1 MKLKHKNPPVHI
13 AIIMDGNGRWAE
25 NQGFSRIVG
34 HKKGVDSVKN
44 IIRYADKIGIKYLTL
59 FTFSEENWNRPKLEV
74 KALMKLLNTVIKDEI
89 NHLIEQNIKIKVI
102 GDISKIPKKTEI
114 NLKKAIDKTKNN
126 SGLTLILAINY
137 SGKWDILNA
146 TKKILIDKNQIDLK
160 IFNYNIFENYL
171 TTANIPEPELIIRT
185 SGEHRI
191 SNFYLWQA
199 AYSELFFTDILW
211 PDFNKKELN
220 NVIFEFQNR
229 ERRFGSL

>member
-1 MKLKHKNPPVHI
+1 MNKQKKLPNHI
-13 AIIMDGNGRWAE
+13 AIIMDGNGRWAKQRNKNRIYGH
-25 NQGFSRIVG
+25 NQA
-34 HKKGVDSVKN
+34 KKSVKECVE
-44 IIRYADKIGIKYLTL
+44 YCVEHKIKFLSL
-59 FTFSEENWNRPKLEV
+59 FTFSTENWNRPKLEV
-74 KALMKLLNTVIKDEI
+74 KALMKLLNIVIKEEI
-89 NHLIEQNIKIKVI
+89 NNLIKQNIQIKVI
-102 GDISKIPKKTEI
+102 GDISKIPEKTAM

-146 TKKILIDKNQIDLK
+146 TKKILLDKNQIDLK
-160 IFNYNIFENYL
+160 IFNANIFENYL
-171 TTANIPEPELIIRT
+171 TTVNIPEPELIIRT

-220 NVIFEFQNR
+220 NAIFEFQNR

>member
-1 MKLKHKNPPVHI
+1 MNKQKKLPNHI
-13 AIIMDGNGRWAE
+13 AIIMDGNGRWAKQRNKNRIYGH
-25 NQGFSRIVG
+25 NQA
-34 HKKGVDSVKN
+34 KKSVKECVE
-44 IIRYADKIGIKYLTL
+44 YCVEHKIKFLSL
-59 FTFSEENWNRPKLEV
+59 FTFSTENWNRPKLEV
-74 KALMKLLNTVIKDEI
+74 KGLMKLLNIVIKDEI

-160 IFNYNIFENYL
+160 IFNDNIFENYL

-185 SGEHRI
+185 SGEHRL

-199 AYSELFFTDILW
+199 AYSELFFIDILW

>member
-1 MKLKHKNPPVHI
+1 MDKQKKLPNHI
-13 AIIMDGNGRWAE
+13 AIIMDGNGRWAKQRNKNRIYGH
-25 NQGFSRIVG
+25 NQA
-34 HKKGVDSVKN
+34 KKSVKECVE
-44 IIRYADKIGIKYLTL
+44 YCVEHKIKFLSL
-59 FTFSEENWNRPKLEV
+59 FTFSTENWNRPKLEV
-74 KALMKLLNTVIKDEI
+74 KALMKLLNIVIKDEI
-89 NHLIEQNIKIKVI
+89 NNLIQQNIKIKVI
-102 GDISKIPKKTEI
+102 GDLNKIPEKTAI
-114 NLKKAIDKTKNN
+114 NLKKCIDKTKNN

-146 TKKILIDKNQIDLK
+146 TKKILLDKNQIDLK
-160 IFNYNIFENYL
+160 IFNDNIFENYL

-220 NVIFEFQNR
+220 NAIFEFQNR
-229 ERRFGSL
+229 ERRFGGL

>member
-1 MKLKHKNPPVHI
+1 MDKQKKLPNHI
-13 AIIMDGNGRWAE
+13 AIIMDGNGRWAKQRNKNRIYGH
-25 NQGFSRIVG
+25 NQA
-34 HKKGVDSVKN
+34 KKSVKECVE
-44 IIRYADKIGIKYLTL
+44 YCVEHKIKFLSL
-59 FTFSEENWNRPKLEV
+59 FTFSTENWNRPKLEV
-74 KALMKLLNTVIKDEI
+74 KALMKLLNIVIKDEI

-160 IFNYNIFENYL
+160 IFNDNIFENYL

-199 AYSELFFTDILW
+199 AYSELFFIDILW

>member
-1 MKLKHKNPPVHI
+1 MDKQKKLPNHI
-13 AIIMDGNGRWAE
+13 AIIMDGNGRWAKQRNKNRIYGH
-25 NQGFSRIVG
+25 NQA
-34 HKKGVDSVKN
+34 KKSVKECVE
-44 IIRYADKIGIKYLTL
+44 YCVEHKIKFLSL
-59 FTFSEENWNRPKLEV
+59 FTFSTENWNRPKLEV
-74 KALMKLLNTVIKDEI
+74 KGLMKLLNIVIKDEI

-114 NLKKAIDKTKNN
+114 NLTKAIDKTKNN

-160 IFNYNIFENYL
+160 IFNDNIFENYL

-199 AYSELFFTDILW
+199 AYSELFFIDILW

-229 ERRFGSL
+229 KRRFGSL

>member
-1 MKLKHKNPPVHI
+1 MNKQKKLPNHI
-13 AIIMDGNGRWAE
+13 AIIMDGNGRWAKQRNKNRIYGH
-25 NQGFSRIVG
+25 NQA
-34 HKKGVDSVKN
+34 KKSVKECVE
-44 IIRYADKIGIKYLTL
+44 YCVEHKIKFLSL
-59 FTFSEENWNRPKLEV
+59 FTFSTENWNRPKLEV
-74 KALMKLLNTVIKDEI
+74 KALMKLLNVVIKDEI
-89 NHLIEQNIKIKVI
+89 NHLIEQNIKIKII

-160 IFNYNIFENYL
+160 IFNDNIFENYL

-199 AYSELFFTDILW
+199 AYSELFFIDILW

-229 ERRFGSL
+229 KRRFGSL

>member
-1 MKLKHKNPPVHI
+1 MDKQKKLPNHI
-13 AIIMDGNGRWAE
+13 AIIMDGNGRWAKQRNKNRIYGH
-25 NQGFSRIVG
+25 NQA
-34 HKKGVDSVKN
+34 KKSVKECVE
-44 IIRYADKIGIKYLTL
+44 YCVEHKIKFLSL
-59 FTFSEENWNRPKLEV
+59 FTFSTENWNRPKLEV
-74 KALMKLLNTVIKDEI
+74 KALMKLLNVVIKDEI

-160 IFNYNIFENYL
+160 IFNDNIFENYL

-185 SGEHRI
+185 SGEHRL

-199 AYSELFFTDILW
+199 AYSELFFIDILW

>member
-1 MKLKHKNPPVHI
+1 MGKQRNKNRIYGH
-13 AIIMDGNGRWAE
+13 
-25 NQGFSRIVG
+25 NQA
-34 HKKGVDSVKN
+34 KKSVKECVE
-44 IIRYADKIGIKYLTL
+44 YCVEHKIKFLSL
-59 FTFSEENWNRPKLEV
+59 FTFSTENWNRRKLEA
-74 KALMKLLNTVIKDEI
+74 KGLMKLLNIVIKDEI

-160 IFNYNIFENYL
+160 IFNDNIFENYL

-185 SGEHRI
+185 SGEHRL

-199 AYSELFFTDILW
+199 AYSELFFIDILW

>member
-1 MKLKHKNPPVHI
+1 MDKQKKLPNHI
-13 AIIMDGNGRWAE
+13 AIIMDGNGRWAKQRNKNRIYGH
-25 NQGFSRIVG
+25 NQA
-34 HKKGVDSVKN
+34 KKSVKECVE
-44 IIRYADKIGIKYLTL
+44 YCVEHKIKFLSL
-59 FTFSEENWNRPKLEV
+59 FTFSTENWNRPKLEV
-74 KALMKLLNTVIKDEI
+74 KALMKLLNIVIKDEI

-102 GDISKIPKKTEI
+102 GDISKIPEKTEI

-146 TKKILIDKNQIDLK
+146 TKKILLDKNRINLK
-160 IFNYNIFENYL
+160 IFNDNIFENYL

>member
-1 MKLKHKNPPVHI
+1 MDKQKKLPNHI
-13 AIIMDGNGRWAE
+13 AIIMDGNGRWAKQRNKNRIYGH
-25 NQGFSRIVG
+25 NQA
-34 HKKGVDSVKN
+34 KKSVKECVE
-44 IIRYADKIGIKYLTL
+44 YCVEHKIKFLSL
-59 FTFSEENWNRPKLEV
+59 FTFSTENWNRPKLEV
-74 KALMKLLNTVIKDEI
+74 KALMKLLNIVIKEEI
-89 NHLIEQNIKIKVI
+89 NHLIKQNIKVKVI
-102 GDISKIPKKTEI
+102 GDISKIPEKTEM

-220 NVIFEFQNR
+220 NAIFEFQNR

>member
-1 MKLKHKNPPVHI
+1 MDKQKKLPNHI
-13 AIIMDGNGRWAE
+13 AIIMDGNGRWAKQRKKNRIYGH
-25 NQGFSRIVG
+25 NQA
-34 HKKGVDSVKN
+34 KKSVKECVE
-44 IIRYADKIGIKYLTL
+44 YCVEHKIKFLSL
-59 FTFSEENWNRPKLEV
+59 FTFSTENWNRPKLEV

-102 GDISKIPKKTEI
+102 GDISKIPEKTEI

-146 TKKILIDKNQIDLK
+146 TKKILLDKNRIDLK
-160 IFNYNIFENYL
+160 IFNDNIFENYL

-220 NVIFEFQNR
+220 NAIFEFQNR

>member
-1 MKLKHKNPPVHI
+1 MDKQKKLPNHI
-13 AIIMDGNGRWAE
+13 AIIMDGNGRWAKQRNKNRIYGH
-25 NQGFSRIVG
+25 NQA
-34 HKKGVDSVKN
+34 KKSVKECVE
-44 IIRYADKIGIKYLTL
+44 YCVEHKIKFLSL
-59 FTFSEENWNRPKLEV
+59 FTFSTENWNRPKLEV
-74 KALMKLLNTVIKDEI
+74 KALMKLLNIVIKDEI
-89 NHLIEQNIKIKVI
+89 NNLIQQNIKVKVI
-102 GDISKIPKKTEI
+102 GNLNKIPEKTAI
-114 NLKKAIDKTKNN
+114 NLKKCIDKTKNN

-146 TKKILIDKNQIDLK
+146 TKKILLDKNQIDLK
-160 IFNYNIFENYL
+160 IFNDNIFENYL

-220 NVIFEFQNR
+220 NAIFEFQNR

>member
-1 MKLKHKNPPVHI
+1 MDKQKKLPNHI
-13 AIIMDGNGRWAE
+13 AIIMDGNGRWAKQRNKNRIYGH
-25 NQGFSRIVG
+25 NQA
-34 HKKGVDSVKN
+34 KKSVKECVE
-44 IIRYADKIGIKYLTL
+44 YCVEHKIKFLSL
-59 FTFSEENWNRPKLEV
+59 FTFSTENWNRPKLEV
-74 KALMKLLNTVIKDEI
+74 KALMKLLNIVIKDEI
-89 NHLIEQNIKIKVI
+89 NNLIQQNIKIKVI
-102 GDISKIPKKTEI
+102 GDLNKIPEKTAI
-114 NLKKAIDKTKNN
+114 NLKKCIDKTKNN

-146 TKKILIDKNQIDLK
+146 TKKILLDKNLINLK
-160 IFNYNIFENYL
+160 IFNDNIFENYL

-220 NVIFEFQNR
+220 NAIFEFQNR

>member
-1 MKLKHKNPPVHI
+1 MDKQKKLPNHI
-13 AIIMDGNGRWAE
+13 AIIMDGNGRWAKQRNKNRIYGH
-25 NQGFSRIVG
+25 NQA
-34 HKKGVDSVKN
+34 KKSVKECVE
-44 IIRYADKIGIKYLTL
+44 YCVEHKIKFLSL
-59 FTFSEENWNRPKLEV
+59 FTFSTENWNRPKLEV
-74 KALMKLLNTVIKDEI
+74 KALMKLLNIVIKEEI
-89 NHLIEQNIKIKVI
+89 NHLIKQNIKVKVI
-102 GDISKIPKKTEI
+102 GDISKIPEKTEI

-146 TKKILIDKNQIDLK
+146 TKKILLDKHRINLK
-160 IFNYNIFENYL
+160 IFNDNIFENYL

-220 NVIFEFQNR
+220 NAIFEFQNR

>member
-1 MKLKHKNPPVHI
+1 MDKQKKLPNHI
-13 AIIMDGNGRWAE
+13 AIIMDGNGRWAKQRNKNRIYGH
-25 NQGFSRIVG
+25 NQA
-34 HKKGVDSVKN
+34 KKSVKECVEYC
-44 IIRYADKIGIKYLTL
+44 IEHKIKFLSL
-59 FTFSEENWNRPKLEV
+59 FTFSTENWNRPKLEV
-74 KALMKLLNTVIKDEI
+74 KALMKLLNIVIKDEI

-102 GDISKIPKKTEI
+102 GDISKIPVKTEI

-146 TKKILIDKNQIDLK
+146 TKKILLDKNQIDLK
-160 IFNYNIFENYL
+160 IFNDNIFENYL

-199 AYSELFFTDILW
+199 AYSELFFIDI
-211 PDFNKKELN
+211 FSVIEIAILN
-220 NVIFEFQNR
+220 
-229 ERRFGSL
+229 

>member
-1 MKLKHKNPPVHI
+1 MDKQKKLPNHI
-13 AIIMDGNGRWAE
+13 AIIMDGNGRWAKQRNKNRIYGH
-25 NQGFSRIVG
+25 NQA
-34 HKKGVDSVKN
+34 KKSVKECVE
-44 IIRYADKIGIKYLTL
+44 YCVEHKIKFLSL
-59 FTFSEENWNRPKLEV
+59 FTFSTENWNRPKLEV
-74 KALMKLLNTVIKDEI
+74 KALMKLLNIAIKDEI
-89 NHLIEQNIKIKVI
+89 NNLIQQNIKIKVI
-102 GDISKIPKKTEI
+102 GDLNKIPEKTAI
-114 NLKKAIDKTKNN
+114 NLKKCIDKTKNN

-146 TKKILIDKNQIDLK
+146 TKKILLDKNLINLK
-160 IFNYNIFENYL
+160 IFNDNIFENYL

-220 NVIFEFQNR
+220 NAIFEFQNR

>member
-1 MKLKHKNPPVHI
+1 MDKQKKLPNHI
-13 AIIMDGNGRWAE
+13 AIIMDGNGRWAKQRNKNRIYGH
-25 NQGFSRIVG
+25 NQA
-34 HKKGVDSVKN
+34 KKSVKECVE
-44 IIRYADKIGIKYLTL
+44 YCVEHKIKFLSL
-59 FTFSEENWNRPKLEV
+59 FTFSTENWNRPKLEV
-74 KALMKLLNTVIKDEI
+74 KALMKLLNIVIKDEI
-89 NHLIEQNIKIKVI
+89 NNLIQQNIKIKVI
-102 GDISKIPKKTEI
+102 GDLNKIPEKTAI
-114 NLKKAIDKTKNN
+114 NLKKCIDKTKNN

-146 TKKILIDKNQIDLK
+146 TKKILLDKNQIDLK
-160 IFNYNIFENYL
+160 IFNDNIFENYL

-220 NVIFEFQNR
+220 NAIFEFQNR

>member
-1 MKLKHKNPPVHI
+1 MDKQKKLPNHI
-13 AIIMDGNGRWAE
+13 AIIMDGNGRWAKQRNKNRIYGH
-25 NQGFSRIVG
+25 NQA
-34 HKKGVDSVKN
+34 KKSVKECVE
-44 IIRYADKIGIKYLTL
+44 YCVEHKIKFLSL
-59 FTFSEENWNRPKLEV
+59 FTFSTENWNRPKLEV
-74 KALMKLLNTVIKDEI
+74 KALMKLLNIVIKEEI
-89 NHLIEQNIKIKVI
+89 NHLIKQNIKVKVI
-102 GDISKIPKKTEI
+102 GDISKIPEKTEI

-146 TKKILIDKNQIDLK
+146 TKKILLDKNRIDLK
-160 IFNYNIFENYL
+160 IFNDNIFENYL

-220 NVIFEFQNR
+220 NAIFEFQKR

>member
-1 MKLKHKNPPVHI
+1 MDKQKKLPNHI
-13 AIIMDGNGRWAE
+13 AIIMDGNGRWAKQRKKNRIYGH
-25 NQGFSRIVG
+25 NQA
-34 HKKGVDSVKN
+34 KKSVKECVE
-44 IIRYADKIGIKYLTL
+44 YCVEHKIKFLSL
-59 FTFSEENWNRPKLEV
+59 FTFSTENWNRPKLEV

-102 GDISKIPKKTEI
+102 GDISKIPEKTEI

-160 IFNYNIFENYL
+160 IFNYNVFENYL

-211 PDFNKKELN
+211 PDFNKELN

>member
-1 MKLKHKNPPVHI
+1 MDKQKKLPNHI
-13 AIIMDGNGRWAE
+13 AIIMDGNGRWAKQRNKNRIYGH
-25 NQGFSRIVG
+25 NQA
-34 HKKGVDSVKN
+34 KKSVKECVE
-44 IIRYADKIGIKYLTL
+44 YCVEHKIKFLSL
-59 FTFSEENWNRPKLEV
+59 FTFSTENWNRPKLEV
-74 KALMKLLNTVIKDEI
+74 KALMKLLNIVIKEEI
-89 NHLIEQNIKIKVI
+89 NHLIKQNIKVKVI
-102 GDISKIPKKTEI
+102 GDISKIPEKTEI
-114 NLKKAIDKTKNN
+114 NLKQAIDKTKNN

-146 TKKILIDKNQIDLK
+146 TKKILLDKNRINLK
-160 IFNYNIFENYL
+160 IFNDNIFENYL

-220 NVIFEFQNR
+220 NAIFEFQNR

>member
-1 MKLKHKNPPVHI
+1 MDKQKKLPNHI
-13 AIIMDGNGRWAE
+13 AIIMDGNGRWAKQRNKNRIYGH
-25 NQGFSRIVG
+25 NQA
-34 HKKGVDSVKN
+34 KKSVKECVE
-44 IIRYADKIGIKYLTL
+44 YCVEHKIKFLSL
-59 FTFSEENWNRPKLEV
+59 FTFSTENWNRPKLEV
-74 KALMKLLNTVIKDEI
+74 KALMKLLNIVIKDEI

-102 GDISKIPKKTEI
+102 GDISKIPEKTEI

-146 TKKILIDKNQIDLK
+146 TKKILLDKNQIDLK
-160 IFNYNIFENYL
+160 IFNDNIFENYL

-220 NVIFEFQNR
+220 NAIFEFQNR

>member
-1 MKLKHKNPPVHI
+1 MDKQKKLPNHI
-13 AIIMDGNGRWAE
+13 AIIMDGNGRWAKQRNKNRIYGH
-25 NQGFSRIVG
+25 NQA
-34 HKKGVDSVKN
+34 KKSVKECVE
-44 IIRYADKIGIKYLTL
+44 YCVEHKIKFLSL
-59 FTFSEENWNRPKLEV
+59 FTFSTENWNRPKLEV
-74 KALMKLLNTVIKDEI
+74 KGLMKLLNIVIKDEI

-160 IFNYNIFENYL
+160 IFNDNIFENYL

-185 SGEHRI
+185 SGEHRL

-199 AYSELFFTDILW
+199 AYSELFFIDILW

>member
-1 MKLKHKNPPVHI
+1 MDKQKKLPNHI
-13 AIIMDGNGRWAE
+13 AIIMDGNGRWAKQRNKNRIYGH
-25 NQGFSRIVG
+25 NQA
-34 HKKGVDSVKN
+34 KKSVKECVEYC
-44 IIRYADKIGIKYLTL
+44 IEHKIKFLSL
-59 FTFSEENWNRPKLEV
+59 FTFSTENWNRPKLEV
-74 KALMKLLNTVIKDEI
+74 KALMKLLNIVIEDEI

-146 TKKILIDKNQIDLK
+146 TKKILLDKNQIDLK
-160 IFNYNIFENYL
+160 IFNDNIFENYL

-199 AYSELFFTDILW
+199 AYSELFFIDILW

>member
-1 MKLKHKNPPVHI
+1 
-13 AIIMDGNGRWAE
+13 
-25 NQGFSRIVG
+25 
-34 HKKGVDSVKN
+34 
-44 IIRYADKIGIKYLTL
+44 
-59 FTFSEENWNRPKLEV
+59 
-74 KALMKLLNTVIKDEI
+74 MKLLNIVIKDEI

-102 GDISKIPKKTEI
+102 GDISKIPEKTEI

>member
-1 MKLKHKNPPVHI
+1 MDKQKKLPNHI
-13 AIIMDGNGRWAE
+13 AIIMDGNGRWAKQRNKNRIFGH
-25 NQGFSRIVG
+25 NQA
-34 HKKGVDSVKN
+34 KKSVKECVE
-44 IIRYADKIGIKYLTL
+44 YCVEHKIKFLSL
-59 FTFSEENWNRPKLEV
+59 FTFSTENWNRPKLEV
-74 KALMKLLNTVIKDEI
+74 KALMKLLNIVIKEEI
-89 NHLIEQNIKIKVI
+89 NPLIKQNIRIKVI
-102 GDISKIPKKTEI
+102 GDISKIPEKTEI

-146 TKKILIDKNQIDLK
+146 TKKILLDKNRIDLK
-160 IFNYNIFENYL
+160 IFNDNIFENYL

-220 NVIFEFQNR
+220 NAIFEFQKR

>member
-1 MKLKHKNPPVHI
+1 MDKQKKLPNHI
-13 AIIMDGNGRWAE
+13 AIIMDGNGRWAKQRNKNRIFGH
-25 NQGFSRIVG
+25 NQA
-34 HKKGVDSVKN
+34 KKSVKECVE
-44 IIRYADKIGIKYLTL
+44 YCVEHKIKFLSL
-59 FTFSEENWNRPKLEV
+59 FTFSTENWNRPKLEV
-74 KALMKLLNTVIKDEI
+74 KALMKLLNIVIKEEI
-89 NHLIEQNIKIKVI
+89 NPLIKQNIRIKVI
-102 GDISKIPKKTEI
+102 GDISKIPEKTEI

-146 TKKILIDKNQIDLK
+146 TKKILLDKNRINLK
-160 IFNYNIFENYL
+160 IFNDNIFENYL

-220 NVIFEFQNR
+220 NAIFEFQNR

>member
-1 MKLKHKNPPVHI
+1 MDKQKKLPNHI
-13 AIIMDGNGRWAE
+13 AIIMDGNGRWAKQRNKNRIYGH
-25 NQGFSRIVG
+25 NQA
-34 HKKGVDSVKN
+34 KKSVKECVE
-44 IIRYADKIGIKYLTL
+44 YCVEHKIKFLSL
-59 FTFSEENWNRPKLEV
+59 FTFSTENWNRPKLEV
-74 KALMKLLNTVIKDEI
+74 KALMKLLNIIIKDEM

-102 GDISKIPKKTEI
+102 GDISKIPVKTEI

-146 TKKILIDKNQIDLK
+146 TKKILLDKNQIDLK
-160 IFNYNIFENYL
+160 IFNDNIFENYL
-171 TTANIPEPELIIRT
+171 TTTNIPEPELIIRT
-185 SGEHRI
+185 SGEHRL

-220 NVIFEFQNR
+220 NAIFEFQNR

>member
-1 MKLKHKNPPVHI
+1 MDKQKKLPNHI
-13 AIIMDGNGRWAE
+13 AIIMDGNGRWAKQRNKNRIYGH
-25 NQGFSRIVG
+25 NQA
-34 HKKGVDSVKN
+34 KKSVKECVE
-44 IIRYADKIGIKYLTL
+44 YCVKHKIKFLSL
-59 FTFSEENWNRPKLEV
+59 FTFSTENWNRPKLEV
-74 KALMKLLNTVIKDEI
+74 KALMKLLNIVLKEEI
-89 NHLIEQNIKIKVI
+89 NHLIKQNIKVKVI
-102 GDISKIPKKTEI
+102 GDISKIPEKTEI

-146 TKKILIDKNQIDLK
+146 TKKILLDKNRINLK
-160 IFNYNIFENYL
+160 NFNDNIFENYL

-220 NVIFEFQNR
+220 NAIFEFQNR

>member
-1 MKLKHKNPPVHI
+1 MDKQKKLPNHI
-13 AIIMDGNGRWAE
+13 AIIMDGNGRWAKQRKKNRIYGH
-25 NQGFSRIVG
+25 NQA
-34 HKKGVDSVKN
+34 KKSVKECVE
-44 IIRYADKIGIKYLTL
+44 YCVEHKIKFLSL
-59 FTFSEENWNRPKLEV
+59 FTFSTENWNRPKLEV

-102 GDISKIPKKTEI
+102 GDISKIPEKTEI

>member
-1 MKLKHKNPPVHI
+1 MDKQKKLPNHI
-13 AIIMDGNGRWAE
+13 AIIMDGNGRWAKQRNKNRIYGH
-25 NQGFSRIVG
+25 NQA
-34 HKKGVDSVKN
+34 KKSVKECVE
-44 IIRYADKIGIKYLTL
+44 YCVEHKIKFLSL
-59 FTFSEENWNRPKLEV
+59 FTFSTENWNRPKLEV
-74 KALMKLLNTVIKDEI
+74 KALMKLLNIVLKEEI
-89 NHLIEQNIKIKVI
+89 NHLIKQNIKVKVI
-102 GDISKIPKKTEI
+102 GDISKIPEKTEM

-146 TKKILIDKNQIDLK
+146 TKKILLDKNLIDLK
-160 IFNYNIFENYL
+160 IFNDNIFENYL

-220 NVIFEFQNR
+220 NAIFEFQNR

>member
-1 MKLKHKNPPVHI
+1 MDKQKKLPNHI
-13 AIIMDGNGRWAE
+13 AIIMDGNGRWAKQRNKNRIYGH
-25 NQGFSRIVG
+25 NQA
-34 HKKGVDSVKN
+34 KKSVKECVE
-44 IIRYADKIGIKYLTL
+44 YCVEHKIKFLSL
-59 FTFSEENWNRPKLEV
+59 FTFSTENWNRPKLEV
-74 KALMKLLNTVIKDEI
+74 KALMKLLNIVIKDEI